1 MCEVTIVIPNYN
13 GEKYLWN
20 CVDSIYANTKV
31 PFKLIVVDNGSTDKS
46 ISQIERSFPKAEV
59 IRLDK
64 NYGFCRAVN
73 EGIRKSNTP
82 YVLLLNNDTVIRIGF
97 VEQLLRA
104 IKKDKKIFSV
114 EAKMLQYMDPSL
126 IDSAGTYY
134 NAFGWAFSAGKDK
147 PVFNYRKRKR
157 TFSACAGAAIYRK
170 ELFRS
175 VGLFD
180 ETHFAY
186 LEDVDIGY
194 RARIMGYKNVYE
206 PTAEVIHIGSAS
218 SGSRYNEFKVKYSSR
233 NNIYLIY
240 KNMPLFQTLINFPL
254 LCIGFGIKA
263 VFFSRKGFGLVY
275 LRGLLDGI
283 ALCKRDKK
291 VKFQPKNLKN
301 YIKIQIELWINLFRR
316 LF

>member
-46 ISQIERSFPKAEV
+46 ISHIEKSFPKAEV
-59 IRLDK
+59 IRLDR
-64 NYGFCRAVN
+64 NYGFCKAVN
-73 EGIRKSNTP
+73 EGIRKSNTT
-82 YVLLLNNDTVIRIGF
+82 YVLLLNNDTIIKRGF
-97 VEQLLRA
+97 VEQLLRV

-147 PVFNYRKRKR
+147 PVFNYGKRKR
-157 TFSACAGAAIYRK
+157 TFSTCAGAAIYRR
-170 ELFRS
+170 ELFQS

-180 ETHFAY
+180 EVHFAY

-206 PTAEVIHIGSAS
+206 PTAKVIHVGSAS

-240 KNMPLFQTLINFPL
+240 KNMPFFQIVVNFPL

-263 VFFSRKGFGLVY
+263 VFFSQKGFGQVY
-275 LRGLLDGI
+275 MRGLLDGI
-283 ALCKRDKK
+283 SLCKREKK
-291 VKFQPKNLKN
+291 VKFQSRNLKN
-301 YIKIQIELWINLFRR
+301 YILIQIELWINLFRR
-316 LF
+316 FL